1 MLDELLSSTEKKGKA
16 NAGMGGL
23 KILVEL
29 KLNGCKFRE
38 DTLQKSN
45 GDELYQQSASA
56 SFIVGT
62 TPS

>member
-23 KILVEL
+23 KILLEL

-38 DTLQKSN
+38 ETLQKPN
-45 GDELYQQSASA
+45 GDELYQQSVKALT
-56 SFIVGT
+56 SF
-62 TPS
+62 SF